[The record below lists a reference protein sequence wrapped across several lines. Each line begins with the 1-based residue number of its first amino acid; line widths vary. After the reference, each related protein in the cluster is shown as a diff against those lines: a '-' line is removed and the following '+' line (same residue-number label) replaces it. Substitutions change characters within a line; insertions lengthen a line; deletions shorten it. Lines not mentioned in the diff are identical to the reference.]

1 MRRAT
6 RLIVHNWPLK
16 LGAIALASL
25 LYVGLLVSS
34 SAQPFE
40 GSVPIEATGLSSN
53 VTILSDLGAVRR
65 IRYFA
70 PEDLG
75 LRLDSSSFRATV
87 DLSNVA
93 ATGGRTSV
101 AVRVSAVDVRVQ
113 VLDYE
118 PRQITVELDTVISRT
133 VPIHADLGP
142 IPTGLDVGDPTL
154 SVTEATVS
162 GAASIVN
169 RVAEAQAHLTVDAS
183 GIDINRTVD
192 LVPVDSA
199 GEPLSPVDVTP
210 ATVRVRLP
218 IFTNRQT
225 RSLPVRPIVVG
236 TPAVGFEVSSVSVE
250 PLVVSIEGDVDNL
263 APLEFADTAP
273 VSITGASSSVAVD
286 TPLQLPEGVQAPGL
300 TSVHVIVTLR
310 PVTSTRTFEAGLVLA
325 GARADRTYALS
336 TDRILVTIGGP
347 VADLDRLSGST
358 LVLTVDVEGLD
369 TGTHQVS
376 ATANLITGLTL
387 VGASPNPITVT
398 IGPAATPAPSP
409 SATPSATP
417 AASP

>member
-1 MRRAT
+1 MRRAI
-6 RLIVHNWPLK
+6 RVLVHNWPLK
-16 LGAIALASL
+16 LGALALATL
-25 LYVGLLVSS
+25 LYVGLIVSS
-34 SAQPFE
+34 SAQLFE
-40 GSVPIEATGLSSN
+40 GSVPIEATGLSSQ

-65 IRYFA
+65 VRYFA

-87 DLSNVA
+87 DLSSVA

-101 AVRVSAVDVRVQ
+101 AVRVSAVDPRIQ

-118 PRQITVELDTVISRT
+118 PRQITVQIDAVISRN
-133 VPIHADLGP
+133 VPIRAVLGP
-142 IPTGLDVGDPTL
+142 VPTGLDVGDPTL
-154 SVTEATVS
+154 SVSEATVT

-169 RVAEAQAHLTVDAS
+169 RVAEVQARLSVDAS

-192 LVPVDSA
+192 LLPVDA
-199 GEPLSPVDVTP
+199 GGEPLSPVDVAP
-210 ATVRVRLP
+210 ETVRVRLA

-225 RSLPVRPIVVG
+225 RSLPVRPVVVG
-236 TPAVGFEVSSVSVE
+236 SPAVGFEVASVSVQ
-250 PLVVSIEGDVDNL
+250 PLVVSVEGDVDNI

-273 VSITGASSSVAVD
+273 VTITGASSTVTVD
-286 TPLQLPEGVQAPGL
+286 TPLGLPEGVQAPGVA
-300 TSVHVIVTLR
+300 TVHVIVTLR
-310 PVTSTRTFEAGLVLA
+310 PVTATRTFDAGLVLF

-336 TDRILVTIGGP
+336 TDRVLVTIGGP

-358 LVLTVDVEGLD
+358 LVLTLDVSGLD
-369 TGTHQVS
+369 VGAHDVT

-387 VGASPNPITVT
+387 ITASPNPITVT
-398 IGPAATPAPSP
+398 VGTSASPAPSP
-409 SATPSATP
+409 SP